1 MVILMA
7 KTNRDLVKVSF
18 QRVAKNEY
26 IVSETF

>member
-1 MVILMA
+1 MA

-26 IVSETF
+26 IVSETFNS